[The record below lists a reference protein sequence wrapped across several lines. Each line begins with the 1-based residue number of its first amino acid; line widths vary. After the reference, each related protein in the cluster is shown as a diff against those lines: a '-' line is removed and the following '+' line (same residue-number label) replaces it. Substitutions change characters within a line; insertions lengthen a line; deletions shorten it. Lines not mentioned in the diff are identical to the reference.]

1 MYDTFIDTS
10 ASTTQANNRLRQ
22 EYIRLYLIFLPGSNN
37 KKNSQSTD
45 QVVLLIPR
53 DVSIKWW
60 LVSKLNI
67 HFLIIKGEDRERI
80 ILKIHKWFDNIY

>member
-45 QVVLLIPR
+45 QVVLLITTR
-53 DVSIKWW
+53 CEYKMMIGLQIKYS
-60 LVSKLNI
+60 LFNNKRRRSRKNN
-67 HFLIIKGEDRERI
+67 
-80 ILKIHKWFDNIY
+80 LKNT